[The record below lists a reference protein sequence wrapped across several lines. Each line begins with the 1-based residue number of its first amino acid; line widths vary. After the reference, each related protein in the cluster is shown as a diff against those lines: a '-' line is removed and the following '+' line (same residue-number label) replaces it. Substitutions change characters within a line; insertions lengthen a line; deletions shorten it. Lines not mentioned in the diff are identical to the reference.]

1 MDEKN
6 LKFVLI
12 KKLLIFGGQGVGK
25 TTLSSFLQ
33 INNFNECTPS
43 KNSKYIFLIF
53 INIQEKLRV

>member
-33 INNFNECTPS
+33 INNFNECTPT
-43 KNSKYIFLIF
+43 KNSKYIF
-53 INIQEKLRV
+53 